1 MTHSLIAADRRTH
14 CKIVAL
20 ALALSVVMLGIA
32 ANAAAPEVLTVRSQA
47 EALMLKVGKLGM
59 ASIFDATATR

>member
-20 ALALSVVMLGIA
+20 ALSVVVLGIT
-32 ANAAAPEVLTVRSQA
+32 ANAAAPEAPTVRSHA
-47 EALMLKVGKLGM
+47 EALMLKIGKLGM
-59 ASIFDATATR
+59 ASIFDATVTR

>member
-20 ALALSVVMLGIA
+20 ALALSVVVLGIT
-32 ANAAAPEVLTVRSQA
+32 ANAAAPEAPTVGSHA
-47 EALMLKVGKLGM
+47 EALMLKIGKLGM
-59 ASIFDATATR
+59 ATILDATVTR

>member
-20 ALALSVVMLGIA
+20 ALALSVVMLGIT
-32 ANAAAPEVLTVRSQA
+32 ANAAAPEAPTVRSQA
-47 EALMLKVGKLGM
+47 ETLMLMIGKLGI
-59 ASIFDATATR
+59 ASIFDAAATR